1 MLSMTGRLK
10 SSMQS
15 ILVIVKWVEEWTSTR
30 VAKITTIMF
39 RVACKGKNLNVSGTM
54 ISSPTTDLTIRT
66 ATTSLVIGSKI
77 VITTWT
83 DSTQGTIGEVIGKC
97 MVTVIT
103 GTSTTITPRETSRA
117 GNITSWSKIIKE
129 ITCTGIKIRV
139 TCAGATVGLTSNAK
153 TIKTSRVLTKADKT
167 SNSILTM
174 VINATTTIVTTVIK
188 TGHIAPGADPVTET
202 LLSWVTE
209 TRTKSWK
216 V

>member
-1 MLSMTGRLK
+1 
-10 SSMQS
+10 
-15 ILVIVKWVEEWTSTR
+15 
-30 VAKITTIMF
+30 
-39 RVACKGKNLNVSGTM
+39 M

-103 GTSTTITPRETSRA
+103 GTSTTTITPRETSRA
-117 GNITSWSKIIKE
+117 DNRTSWSKIIKE
-129 ITCTGIKIRV
+129 ITYTGIKIRV

-202 LLSWVTE
+202 LLAWVTE
-209 TRTKSWK
+209 TRTKSCK